1 MHQRS
6 ACAPQAL
13 PGARPVPVQLLAPS
27 TPKTNSRQ
35 QGCFHGNGRV
45 TQDFGTS
52 WKTQL

>member
-1 MHQRS
+1 MPRQS
-6 ACAPQAL
+6 FPQTCL
-13 PGARPVPVQLLAPS
+13 VPVQLPAPS
-27 TPKTNSRQ
+27 TPKTDSRQ